1 MIYKEKEK
9 YIHKKRKAN
18 NSNNKVYI
26 MNFNIHRNEI
36 LPSLQA
42 ICGVIDRRQ
51 ALPILSNLL
60 IVAEK
65 GKIIFTGTDMEVE
78 MVTEINHPSETQGE
92 ITVPARKLLDIC
104 RALPDDSNINFSFNR
119 DQVLVKSGKSKF
131 TLATLPATEF
141 PSTEVLGSSNKI
153 SLPQEELKTLLEDT
167 MFSMAQQDVRYYL
180 NGLLLELEKNSLRAV
195 ATDGHRLALKE
206 ISLKTGIEEPQQI
219 IIPRKGVIELI
230 RLLDSDDKK
239 VSIEVSRNHIRV
251 SKEKLQFT
259 SKLIDGKFPDYQ
271 KVIPKEGAHP
281 VKTNREILKQGLIR
295 ASILSNEK
303 YKGVR
308 LVLQH
313 DQLKAFAHNPEQ
325 EEAEEEI
332 EINYKGDDIEIGFN
346 VTYLLDA
353 LSTIKTEQVIL
364 NISDPNSSCL
374 VLPDD
379 ETECKYVVM
388 PMRL

>member
-1 MIYKEKEK
+1 
-9 YIHKKRKAN
+9 
-18 NSNNKVYI
+18 
-26 MNFNIHRNEI
+26 MNFNINRNEI
-36 LPSLQA
+36 LPSLQTV
-42 ICGVIDRRQ
+42 CSVIDRRQ
-51 ALPILSNLL
+51 SLPILNNLL
-60 IVAEK
+60 IVVEK

-78 MVTEINHPSETQGE
+78 MVAELNHPSETQGE

-104 RALPDDSNINFSFNR
+104 RALPDDSNINLSFIK
-119 DQVLVKSGKSKF
+119 DKVLVKSGKSKF

-141 PSTEVLGSSNKI
+141 PSTESLGSSFKI
-153 SLPQEELKTLLEDT
+153 SLPQKELKALLEDT

-206 ISLKTGIEEPQQI
+206 IKVKTGIEEPQQI
-219 IIPRKGVIELI
+219 IIPRKGVIELV
-230 RLLDSDDKK
+230 RLLDGDDIN
-239 VSIEVSRNHIRV
+239 VSIEVSKNHIRV

-271 KVIPKEGAHP
+271 KVIPKEGEHP
-281 VKTNREILKQGLIR
+281 VITNREKLKQGLIR

-303 YKGVR
+303 YKGIR

-353 LSTIKTEQVIL
+353 LSIIETEQVIL
-364 NISDPNSSCL
+364 NISNPNSSCL
-374 VLPDD
+374 VLPDN

>member
-1 MIYKEKEK
+1 
-9 YIHKKRKAN
+9 
-18 NSNNKVYI
+18 
-26 MNFNIHRNEI
+26 MNFNIERDV
-36 LPSLQA
+36 LLSSLQA
-42 ICGVIDRRQ
+42 VCGVIDRRQ
-51 ALPILSNLL
+51 MLPILNNIL
-60 IVAEK
+60 IVVEEK
-65 GKIIFTGTDMEVE
+65 KITFTGTDLEVE
-78 MVTEINHPSETQGE
+78 MVVSTNHQSEAPGE

-104 RALPDDSNINFSFNR
+104 KALPDDSKIGLSFNKDR
-119 DQVLVKSGKSKF
+119 VLVKSGKSKF
-131 TLATLPATEF
+131 TLATLPANEYPLTEAL
-141 PSTEVLGSSNKI
+141 ESNSKI
-153 SLPQEELKTLLEDT
+153 SLPQKEFRALLEDT

-206 ISLKTGIEEPQQI
+206 IKVETGIGEAQQI

-230 RLLDSDDKK
+230 RLLVGEEEDISVEISK
-239 VSIEVSRNHIRV
+239 NHIRV
-251 SKEKLQFT
+251 NKNKLQFT

-271 KVIPKEGAHP
+271 RVIPKEGEYP
-281 VKTNREILKQGLIR
+281 VKTNRNVLKQGLIR

-308 LVLQH
+308 LVLQN
-313 DQLKAFAHNPEQ
+313 DLLKAFAHNPEQ

-332 EINYKGDDIEIGFN
+332 EINYKGGDIEIGFN

-353 LSTIKTEQVIL
+353 LSSIKTEEVIL

-374 VLPDD
+374 ILPDD
-379 ETECKYVVM
+379 ETDCKYVVM